1 VTTVTRDHIGVVRLV
16 DLRTRVVEVLGPR
29 PLGSRRGTDQKLLY
43 QPYGLTPPFSIGLCF
58 EAGDRRAK
66 FLVNEGPSGD
76 ALLDALASRPR
87 TPVRPVKPYGVNGWL
102 VEG

>member
-16 DLRTRVVEVLGPR
+16 DRKTRVVEVLGPR

-43 QPYGLTPPFSIGLCF
+43 QPYGATPPFSIGLCF

-66 FLVNEGPSGD
+66 FLVTEGPSGD
-76 ALLDALASRPR
+76 TLLDLLGRHAR
-87 TPVRPVKPYGVNGWL
+87 TPARPVKPYGVKGWL
-102 VEG
+102 IEA